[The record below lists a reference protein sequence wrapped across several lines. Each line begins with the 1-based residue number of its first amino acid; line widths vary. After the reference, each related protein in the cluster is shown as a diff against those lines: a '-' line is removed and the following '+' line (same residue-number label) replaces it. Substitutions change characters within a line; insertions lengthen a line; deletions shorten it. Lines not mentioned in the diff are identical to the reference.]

1 MSKKLKIYN
10 KNNELLKESPY
21 IEGSI
26 GEITIDN
33 LTPDTEYKEGD
44 FKVCWDINGKESKH
58 VNVPGF
64 STLKNSNEKILIV
77 SYNVESPTTITAQ
90 NIEGLE
96 NSIDNY
102 FYGSLYY
109 DVIEIVNDSTEGKIN
124 GLKGEIRDKRISP
137 LENKIGLFIGDSITE
152 INGRTQNNYHGFIAD
167 RTGLEVRN
175 LGISG
180 TGYQDRKNVAYDIT
194 EQPDFIC
201 IMLGTNDYGVVGG
214 NNRELGNSKEHMH
227 GTVAGSIYYTYL
239 QLSREFP
246 TTPIVVLTPT
256 PRIESNPYNEKTNS
270 KGYTLGEL
278 VQVIKDIAELFSF
291 PVLDLYYDSNIRIWD
306 SNVNNIFF
314 SSGSNPPDGLHPNT
328 TGHEWLSNLIQPF
341 LELKAVLGSRIEKPI
356 INHEIQDLGNGVFT
370 KVIRPT
376 GIFHKEDQSFII
388 NINKEDIDLSKNKL
402 LKVVYNGHQIND
414 PNGILDNSPYWYT
427 LSNYEDG
434 NEHNKTS
441 LVSEFKKGLDTID
454 IVNDGRIEYLRDY
467 MTLYFTDISNTGIKG
482 SDINIED
489 NSIPTEG
496 TTPTPSEPSMP
507 VITPIDNEDGTFTV
521 TLTPIKMS
529 WKQDQSFMININE
542 SQLSLTGKKVQD
554 IEVNGTQL
562 INPYETASNHF
573 YWLSVPTSEEGTE
586 YNRTEQISNFV
597 TELEI
602 SNTESDG
609 RIVYKPIPIK
619 ITYK

>member
-21 IEGSI
+21 IEGSM

-44 FKVCWDINGKESKH
+44 FKVCWDINGKESIH

-64 STLKNSNEKILIV
+64 STLKNSTEKILIV

-96 NSIDNY
+96 NSIDDY
-102 FYGSLYY
+102 FYSNLYY
-109 DVIEIVNDSTEGKIN
+109 DVLDIVKNSTGEKIID
-124 GLKGEIRDKRISP
+124 LKSEIRDKRISP
-137 LENKIGLFIGDSITE
+137 LENKVGLFIGDSITE
-152 INGRTQNNYHGFIAD
+152 INGRTRNNYHGFIAD
-167 RTGLEVRN
+167 RTGLEVHN
-175 LGISG
+175 MGISG
-180 TGYQDRKNVAYDIT
+180 TGYQDRKNVAYGIT

-214 NNRELGNSKEHMH
+214 NNRELGNSKEHRY

-256 PRIESNPYNEKTNS
+256 PRIESNPYKENKNS

-278 VQVIKDIAELFSF
+278 VQVIKDIAKLFSF
-291 PVLDLYYDSNIRIWD
+291 PVLDLYNNSNLRVWD
-306 SNVNNIFF
+306 SNVNNVFF
-314 SSGSNPPDGLHPNT
+314 SSDNSPADGLHPNT

-356 INHEIQDLGNGVFT
+356 VNHEIQDLGNNVFT

-388 NINKEDIDLSKNKL
+388 NIDKSDLDLSENKV
-402 LKVVYNGHQIND
+402 LKVVYNNHQIND
-414 PNGILDNSPYWYT
+414 PNGILENSPYWYT
-427 LSNYEDG
+427 LPNYEDG
-434 NEHNKTS
+434 NEYNKNS
-441 LVSEFKKGLDTID
+441 IVSEFKKGLEITD
-454 IVNDGRIEYLRDY
+454 IVDDGRVEYLRDY
-467 MTLYFTDISNTGIKG
+467 MTFYFTENSSTVKG

-489 NSIPTEG
+489 DSSSVGEEINPTPTE
-496 TTPTPSEPSMP
+496 P
-507 VITPIDNEDGTFTV
+507 VITPLTPVDNGDGTLTV
-521 TLTPIKMS
+521 TLTPIKIS

-542 SQLSLTGKKVQD
+542 TQLDLSGKKVQHID
-554 IEVNGTQL
+554 VSGTKL
-562 INPYETASNHF
+562 INPSETASNYF
-573 YWLSVPTSEEGTE
+573 YWFSVPTSEEGTE
-586 YNRTEQISNFV
+586 FNRTEEINNFV
-597 TELEI
+597 TELE
-602 SNTESDG
+602 SSSTEYDG
-609 RIVYKPIPIK
+609 RIVYKPIPVS